1 MAIKTYK
8 PTTPSRRHMTVSAF
22 EGIDK
27 KAKPER
33 ALTEVLKKHAGRN
46 SYGRIT
52 VRHHGGGNKQKY
64 RIIDFKRDKE
74 GKATVLNLQY
84 DPNRSANIALVEYE
98 DKERRY
104 IIAPNGLNVGDVV
117 DIKRPKDS
125 PVFLN
130 IGGRRWFDGR
140 MGTSNKQVAVKIG
153 ETYYKA

>member
-52 VRHHGGGNKQKY
+52 VRHHGGGNRNKY
-64 RIIDFKRDKE
+64 RIIDFKRDRAEDAK
-74 GKATVLNLQY
+74 VLTLEY
-84 DPNRSANIALVEYE
+84 DPNRSAHIALVQYADGE
-98 DKERRY
+98 KRY
-104 IIAPNGLNVGDVV
+104 IIAPVGLKVGDT
-117 DIKRPKDS
+117 I
-125 PVFLN
+125 
-130 IGGRRWFDGR
+130 
-140 MGTSNKQVAVKIG
+140 
-153 ETYYKA
+153 